1 MTCQQPIARQGAKP
15 SPPTAERIYPKKSF
29 LPDGRKDIFMA
40 KKLMFMISTYGKTK
54 EQIVKETLEAIQ
66 KYQSVKKKI
75 AETRQNQKISEFEIV
90 LMPTYKKPKKS

>member
-1 MTCQQPIARQGAKP
+1 
-15 SPPTAERIYPKKSF
+15 
-29 LPDGRKDIFMA
+29 
-40 KKLMFMISTYGKTK
+40 MISTYGKTK

-90 LMPTYKKPKKS
+90 LMPTYKKPKNS